1 VRTTGG
7 ATLRETLALPGARS
21 KPKKRAKKSFSAKK
35 LLELGRKHFAEDFP
49 NPRRQGCPPK
59 EQLKLLAEN
68 PRKAKESVLNH
79 ISFCSPCYRI
89 YSHFLQLQKAR
100 FSSRKK

>member
-1 VRTTGG
+1 MVQ
-7 ATLRETLALPGARS
+7 ALRRTLALSGART
-21 KPKKRAKKSFSAKK
+21 KPGKLKKKPLSEKK

-59 EQLKLLAEN
+59 DQLKLLAEK

-79 ISFCSPCYRI
+79 VSFCSPCYRA
-89 YSHFLQLQKAR
+89 YSRFLQIHKAR
-100 FSSRKK
+100 LSSRGK